1 MKKLGRKGSSAI
13 ISGIGGACVLVAGE
27 AGQSWEAQ
35 DFPIRLTSVFETNN
49 NEGFISP

>member
-1 MKKLGRKGSSAI
+1 MKKLRRKDSQTI

-35 DFPIRLTSVFETNN
+35 DFRIRLTPVFETND
-49 NEGFISP
+49 NEESILP